1 MDESGIAGGNRP
13 AGSGSGQGQ
22 EDGAKR
28 GLVARFLDAI
38 EWLGN
43 KLPEP
48 ALLFVGGAALV
59 MVLSQLIAWAGWSV
73 QPVRLEPV
81 MQAVVDADGTPVL
94 DEQGEPVMEAV
105 IGAGGRAEFRVV
117 DDAGKAPVSAR
128 SLLSGDGLY
137 WAISSMVDNF
147 VRFPPLGV
155 VLVGVLGVGVA
166 ERTGF
171 IGAALK
177 AFMVVVPRRLLTP
190 AMVFLGV
197 MSSLGTDAGYVVLPP
212 IGAAL
217 YKALGRSPLAG
228 IAAVFAGIAGGFSAN
243 LLITSLDPLLVG
255 YTQPAARALDPDITV
270 PATVNWWFMMVST
283 VALTLVGWAVSA
295 FVERR
300 FAGKSPE
307 DGGASPVSKAEEAEA
322 RTMTPAE
329 RKGLA
334 WASVVLAVSTGVFVA
349 MWATPNAPLDDKA
362 YVGGRVVTHGMVREL
377 AEWDARRYIAPNTEV
392 REDLDALRALLASEG
407 REAATIAAAEA
418 DDDAAVLGLRRLSSA
433 ERGMPGTDDHADRWI
448 ESIVPA
454 LFFLFVLPG
463 MAYGA
468 GAGTVTS
475 AAGSVRLMTET
486 MASMAPVIVLS
497 FFAAQFI
504 EYFKYSRMDQM
515 LAYSGGE
522 ALVALDMPR
531 ELLMVVFI
539 LVVMLFNLL
548 IASSSAKFAM
558 FAPIF
563 VPMFMLVGIHPAL
576 TQAAYRVG
584 DSCTNMVTP
593 MNAYIV
599 IILAVAQRY
608 APRSGLGTII
618 SMMIPYSVAFGVM
631 WIVMLLVWMQ
641 TGVELG
647 PGGPLWYQGGE

>member
-1 MDESGIAGGNRP
+1 MRLL
-13 AGSGSGQGQ
+13 
-22 EDGAKR
+22 DG
-28 GLVARFLDAI
+28 I

-48 ALLFVGGAALV
+48 AMLFVAGAALV
-59 MVLSQLIAWAGWSV
+59 MLLSQLVVWAGWSV

-81 MQAVVDADGTPVL
+81 LRPVVDAAGAAVVGEDGRPRL
-94 DEQGEPVMEAV
+94 EPV
-105 IGAGGRAEFRVV
+105 IGANGRAAFRVI
-117 DDAGKAPVSAR
+117 DDPTRAPVQAR

-155 VLVGVLGVGVA
+155 VLVGILGVGIA

-171 IGAALK
+171 IGAGLK
-177 AFMVVVPRRLLTP
+177 AFMVVVPGRMLTP
-190 AMVFLGV
+190 ALVFLGV

-217 YKALGRSPLAG
+217 YKATGRSPLAG

-243 LLITSLDPLLVG
+243 LLVTALDPLLVG
-255 YTQPAARALDPDITV
+255 FTQPAARTLDPEIVV
-270 PATVNWWFMMVST
+270 PPTCNWWFMAVST
-283 VALTLVGWAVSA
+283 VMLTVVGWAVSV

-300 FAGKSPE
+300 FAGKAVE
-307 DGGASPVSKAEEAEA
+307 DGGATPVSAEEEA
-322 RTMTPAE
+322 AARRMDAGE
-329 RKGLA
+329 RRGLA
-334 WASVVLAVSTGVFVA
+334 YGGVALAVTLGVFVA
-349 MWATPNAPLDDKA
+349 MWATPSGALDDRA
-362 YVGGRVVTHGMVREL
+362 YVDGRVVTYGLVREL
-377 AEWDARRYIAPNTEV
+377 VAYDAERAAAIAAGERPAGVAARD
-392 REDLDALRALLASEG
+392 DLEGLRALLGS
-407 REAATIAAAEA
+407 RSAAAMADAEA
-418 DDDAAVLGLRRLSSA
+418 PAGAPVPGLRRLA
-433 ERGMPGTDDHADRWI
+433 DAQRNGVPGSGDNADRWI

-454 LFFLFVLPG
+454 LFFLFVVPG
-463 MAYGA
+463 LAYGVA
-468 GAGTVTS
+468 AGTVKGGRD
-475 AAGSVRLMTET
+475 AVGLMTAT

-504 EYFKYSRMDQM
+504 EYFKYSQMDRM
-515 LAYSGGE
+515 LAYAGGE
-522 ALVALDMPR
+522 MLVALDMPT
-531 ELLMVVFI
+531 EALLIVFV

-563 VPMFMLVGIHPAL
+563 VPMFMLVGVHPAL

-584 DSCTNMVTP
+584 DSATNMVTP

-608 APRSGLGTII
+608 ATRSGMGTII
-618 SMMIPYSVAFGVM
+618 SMMIPYSVAFAVV
-631 WIVMLLVWMQ
+631 WIVMVLVWMQ
-641 TGVELG
+641 TGIGLG
-647 PGGPLWYQGGE
+647 PGGPLWYEGGGG

>member
-1 MDESGIAGGNRP
+1 MGDTPVS
-13 AGSGSGQGQ
+13 
-22 EDGAKR
+22 DGRDVNMAATGTKR
-28 GLVARFLDAI
+28 GVVARFLDAI

-59 MVLSQLIAWAGWSV
+59 MLLSQLVAWAGWSV

-81 MQAVVDADGTPVL
+81 VQAVVDADGRPVL
-94 DEQGEPVMEAV
+94 DERGQPVMEAV
-105 IGAGGRAEFRVV
+105 VGAGGRAEFRVV
-117 DDAGKAPVSAR
+117 DDASKAPVSAR

-255 YTQPAARALDPDITV
+255 YTQPAAQALDPDITV
-270 PATVNWWFMMVST
+270 PATVNWWFMIVST
-283 VALTLVGWAVSA
+283 VMLTLVGWAVSA

-300 FAGKSPE
+300 FAGKAPE
-307 DGGASPVSKAEEAEA
+307 DGGASPVSKEEEAEA
-322 RTMTPAE
+322 RRMSASE

-334 WASVVLAVSTGVFVA
+334 WASVVLVLSTGAFVA
-349 MWATPNAPLDDKA
+349 MWVTPNAPLDDKA
-362 YVGGRVVTHGMVREL
+362 YVGGRVVTHGDVRAVDVWDRTPTL
-377 AEWDARRYIAPNTEV
+377 ARQPEPGATERV
-392 REDLDALRALLASEG
+392 ESVRALLASEG
-407 REAATIAAAEA
+407 RDAATIAASEA
-418 DDDAAVLGLRRLSSA
+418 DDDDPVLGLRRLSSA
-433 ERGMPGTDDHADRWI
+433 ERGMAGTDDHADRWI

-504 EYFKYSRMDQM
+504 EYFKYSQMDKM

-531 ELLMVVFI
+531 ELLMIVFI

-576 TQAAYRVG
+576 TQAAYRV
-584 DSCTNMVTP
+584 
-593 MNAYIV
+593 
-599 IILAVAQRY
+599 
-608 APRSGLGTII
+608 
-618 SMMIPYSVAFGVM
+618 
-631 WIVMLLVWMQ
+631 
-641 TGVELG
+641 
-647 PGGPLWYQGGE
+647 